1 MKLSVSARGMLAAFF
16 SNFIFGF
23 SFLFSKVALTVTSP
37 LVLLA
42 WRFLVAFAAVNLML
56 LFGGVRLQLK
66 GKRVGRLLLLGVFQ
80 PVLYFICE
88 NYGIRET
95 NATFSAV
102 MIALVPVAALAF
114 EALFMGEKPSWLQA
128 IFSVLSVGGVVL
140 MALLT
145 DTGGV
150 VRPVGVILL
159 IGAVVTAVG
168 FNVMSRK
175 TASEFSPFERTYM
188 MFLLAS
194 VVFTVL
200 AVGENRHDL
209 AALVTPITDWSFV
222 GALIYLGLL
231 SSVGAF
237 FLINYANTYLP
248 LARTTVFSNVITVV
262 SVFAGAVF
270 LHEPFGP
277 WAAVAA
283 VMIVVGIWGVQ
294 QFTPAFLKQR
304 KGE

>member
-1 MKLSVSARGMLAAFF
+1 MSVATKGMLAAFF

-23 SFLFSKVALTVTSP
+23 SFLFSKVALNVASP

-42 WRFLVAFAAVNLML
+42 WRFTVAFAAVNLIWL
-56 LFGGVRLQLK
+56 CGGSQLHLR
-66 GKRVGRLLLLGVFQ
+66 GKRVGRLLLLGLFQ

-88 NYGIRET
+88 NYGIKET
-95 NATFSAV
+95 TATFSAV
-102 MIALVPVAALAF
+102 MIALVPVAALVF
-114 EALFMGEKPSWLQA
+114 EALFMGEKPTWLQTL
-128 IFSVLSVGGVVL
+128 FSVLSVAGVIL

-145 DTGGV
+145 DEGGV
-150 VRPVGVILL
+150 IKPVGVILL

-175 TASEFSPFERTYM
+175 TAAEFSPFERTYV

-194 VVFTVL
+194 VTFTLL
-200 AVGENRHDL
+200 AVGENHQNL
-209 AALVTPITDWSFV
+209 AALVTPVTNGSFLL
-222 GALIYLGLL
+222 ALVYLGLL

-262 SVFAGAVF
+262 SVFAGVVF
-270 LHEPFGP
+270 LGDPFGLP
-277 WAAVAA
+277 AGVAA

-294 QFTPAFLKQR
+294 QFARPAQTK
-304 KGE
+304 